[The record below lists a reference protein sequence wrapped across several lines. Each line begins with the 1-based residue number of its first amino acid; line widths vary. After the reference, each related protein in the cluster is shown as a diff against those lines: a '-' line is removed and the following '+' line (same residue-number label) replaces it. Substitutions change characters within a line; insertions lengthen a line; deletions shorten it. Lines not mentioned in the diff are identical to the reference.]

1 MLNLDRH
8 RIFQK
13 ELILSWKKENLTGFE
28 NFWENKMLVLT
39 RRLGEAITIGDNV
52 KLIVVEIDGNQVK
65 LGIEAPREIEIY
77 REELFEK
84 IKGISFDASKS
95 SEKK

>member
-1 MLNLDRH
+1 
-8 RIFQK
+8 
-13 ELILSWKKENLTGFE
+13 
-28 NFWENKMLVLT
+28 MLVLT

-77 REELFEK
+77 REELYEK
-84 IKGISFDASKS
+84 IKGVTFDGKKS
-95 SEKK
+95 EIKNK

>member
-1 MLNLDRH
+1 
-8 RIFQK
+8 
-13 ELILSWKKENLTGFE
+13 
-28 NFWENKMLVLT
+28 MLVLT

-84 IKGISFDASKS
+84 IKGISFDASKA

>member
-1 MLNLDRH
+1 
-8 RIFQK
+8 
-13 ELILSWKKENLTGFE
+13 
-28 NFWENKMLVLT
+28 MLVLT

-84 IKGISFDASKS
+84 IKGVSFDDHKTT
-95 SEKK
+95 EKK

>member
-1 MLNLDRH
+1 
-8 RIFQK
+8 
-13 ELILSWKKENLTGFE
+13 
-28 NFWENKMLVLT
+28 MLVLT

-84 IKGISFDASKS
+84 IKGVSFDSTKS
-95 SEKK
+95 TEKK

>member
-1 MLNLDRH
+1 
-8 RIFQK
+8 
-13 ELILSWKKENLTGFE
+13 
-28 NFWENKMLVLT
+28 MLVLT

-84 IKGISFDASKS
+84 IKGVTFDSTRPT
-95 SEKK
+95 EKK